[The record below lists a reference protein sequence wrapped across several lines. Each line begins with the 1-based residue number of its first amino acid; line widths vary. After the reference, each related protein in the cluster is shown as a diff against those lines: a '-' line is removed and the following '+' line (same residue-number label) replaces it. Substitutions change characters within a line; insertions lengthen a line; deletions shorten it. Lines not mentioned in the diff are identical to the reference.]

1 MERLEQLAT
10 ARATVSTTTVTS
22 PKQPVG
28 QTTKAVEPT
37 MMMTNMNKP
46 VTGKDAGNMATTE
59 ASEQE
64 TPRQVALE

>member
-22 PKQPVG
+22 P
-28 QTTKAVEPT
+28 TKAVEPT